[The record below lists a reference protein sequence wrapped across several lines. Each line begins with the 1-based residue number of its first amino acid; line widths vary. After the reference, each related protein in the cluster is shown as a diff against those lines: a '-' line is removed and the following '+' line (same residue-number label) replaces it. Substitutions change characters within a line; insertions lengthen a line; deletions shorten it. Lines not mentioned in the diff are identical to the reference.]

1 MSNILQNPPSLRLL
15 SSNSIPR
22 DLSILSIPCQN
33 PSILISKKLSR
44 GKFILP
50 GKIHGF
56 EGGNGIFHAWSQEGS
71 LQEVDDSPVS
81 FELEPIYSES
91 QFDRVIAE
99 AQQLV
104 EFVIIVWMASW
115 CRKCIYLKPKLEK
128 LAADYNRSLMGSGR
142 DNQSHL
148 NNIQGLQL
156 LLENLQQN
164 IIIIFFMFIY
174 VLIC

>member
-1 MSNILQNPPSLRLL
+1 MTGQHTYRLSLYIDFWRIFCKLLLVFPSSNMSKILQNSPSLRLL

-33 PSILISKKLSR
+33 PSILISKKLSP

-56 EGGNGIFHAWSQEGS
+56 EGGNGIFHAWSQERS

-104 EFVIIVWMASW
+104 ESVIIVW
-115 CRKCIYLKPKLEK
+115 CV
-128 LAADYNRSLMGSGR
+128 
-142 DNQSHL
+142 
-148 NNIQGLQL
+148 
-156 LLENLQQN
+156 
-164 IIIIFFMFIY
+164 
-174 VLIC
+174 VLVCFLGFV